1 MKDVY
6 INNKEIKKNNKKIDS
21 TGDNKKY
28 IEFQEEKEYNMYY
41 FLFNKLKI
49 KTFALIFIIFWI
61 IKIIIICY
69 VLYFIYEILSLLNFL
84 ESTII
89 LIIFSAS

>member
-49 KTFALIFIIFWI
+49 KTFALILAF
-61 IKIIIICY
+61 
-69 VLYFIYEILSLLNFL
+69 LLL
-84 ESTII
+84 VSI
-89 LIIFSAS
+89 